1 MVVNTEP
8 IPDARLRGQLAK
20 LDAGVR
26 GEDPQDL
33 APDVPGRAGD
43 RNGNRHAHNYTD
55 GRMRSQWVRAGEP
68 RDPPICARPSHQGGW
83 PDDHYS
89 MCTFLL
95 EPVGNKTK
103 LSFIQTG
110 VPEDSAAELK
120 KGWKQ
125 YYWEAI
131 KTYLFTT

>member
-1 MVVNTEP
+1 MKTKTIKQTATFAATPGEIYHLLMDSKKHAAFTGSKVTMSTKVNGKFSVF
-8 IPDARLRGQLAK
+8 DGY
-20 LDAGVR
+20 
-26 GEDPQDL
+26 
-33 APDVPGRAGD
+33 
-43 RNGNRHAHNYTD
+43 AHGYNI
-55 GRMRSQWVRAGEP
+55 GLIEGKKIVQAWHFAE
-68 RDPPICARPSHQGGW
+68 GGW